1 MPKQNLTLAGLLLSL
16 ALFAGCETWLPG
28 GAVATDKKGAFTVR
42 APSGWMYATAFSQDF
57 VASKDGPTLQQI
69 WVQHHELK
77 EALPHSK
84 RVLTSSLQPFE
95 VAEAVADD
103 LKANHELLNFEVVE
117 NTPATVGGQP
127 GFKLTFAF
135 HTAEKL
141 RLSETMYG
149 CISGG
154 NLWLIRYRAPSRYYF
169 ERDGATFAE
178 TVKTFQFAKK

>member
-1 MPKQNLTLAGLLLSL
+1 M
-16 ALFAGCETWLPG
+16 
-28 GAVATDKKGAFTVR
+28 
-42 APSGWMYATAFSQDF
+42 
-57 VASKDGPTLQQI
+57 
-69 WVQHHELK
+69 
-77 EALPHSK
+77 
-84 RVLTSSLQPFE
+84 TSSLQPFE

-103 LKANHELLNFEVVE
+103 LKADHELLNFELVE
-117 NTPATVGGQP
+117 NTPATIGGQP

-135 HTAEKL
+135 RTAEKL
-141 RLSETMYG
+141 CLSETMYG